1 MRVGWVQN
9 RPLPGHRD
17 DNLAQVEALI
27 GTHRADLWVLP
38 ELFATGYL
46 MADRQALARVAEP
59 LPDGPTLAFLQR
71 LAARR
76 ECAFVAG
83 VALAD
88 RGGLYNAAVAVDA
101 SGLRAVY
108 RKVHLFDTERRV
120 FDPGE
125 GPYPVVDLAGAWVGI
140 MICFDWRFPE
150 AARALALGG
159 AQVIAHPSN
168 LVLPH
173 CQTAMVTRALEN
185 RVFTVT
191 ANRVGSEVLGGMSA
205 VFTGASRIVDPDGR
219 VLSDGPEDDIA
230 VDVVQVDP
238 TRADDKAINASND
251 LFADRRPGA
260 YTARRA

>member
-9 RPLPGHRD
+9 RPLPGDRVG
-17 DNLAQVEALI
+17 NLAQVEALI
-27 GTHRADLWVLP
+27 GRRRADLWVLP

-46 MADRQALARVAEP
+46 MADRQALARLAEP
-59 LPDGPTLAFLQR
+59 LPDGPTVAFLQG
-71 LAARR
+71 LATRKR
-76 ECAFVAG
+76 CAFVAG

-88 RGGLYNAAVAVDA
+88 QGALFNAAVGVDA
-101 SGLRAVY
+101 SGVRAVY

-125 GPYPVVDLAGAWVGI
+125 GPFPVIDMAGARVGI

-150 AARALALGG
+150 VARVLALGG

-173 CQTAMVTRALEN
+173 CQAAMVTRALEN

-191 ANRVGSEVLGGMSA
+191 ANRVGREVVGALSA
-205 VFTGASRIVDPDGR
+205 EFTGASRIVDPDGR
-219 VLSDGPEDDIA
+219 ILSDGPTNEVSA
-230 VDVVQVDP
+230 DVVEIEPAQ
-238 TRADDKAINASND
+238 ADDKAIGTRND

-260 YTARRA
+260 YTVRRM